1 MSGDSFAMFM
11 ENSSSLYS
19 CFHSKLKF
27 MFSFSC
33 RQVFNHFL
41 FGFPPHWEEYAEK
54 CFEGGSTSGF
64 VPRSNP
70 GVVSISTHDLDKL
83 MMDSE
88 SNICSII
95 SFESYS
101 IMNFL
106 VQSQEFCLNYVKFS
120 IFSFSYVNWEW

>member
-1 MSGDSFAMFM
+1 M
-11 ENSSSLYS
+11 
-19 CFHSKLKF
+19 
-27 MFSFSC
+27 
-33 RQVFNHFL
+33 FNHFL

-64 VPRSNP
+64 VSRSNP

-106 VQSQEFCLNYVKFS
+106 VQSREFCLNYVKFS
-120 IFSFSYVNWEW
+120 IFSFSYGNWEW